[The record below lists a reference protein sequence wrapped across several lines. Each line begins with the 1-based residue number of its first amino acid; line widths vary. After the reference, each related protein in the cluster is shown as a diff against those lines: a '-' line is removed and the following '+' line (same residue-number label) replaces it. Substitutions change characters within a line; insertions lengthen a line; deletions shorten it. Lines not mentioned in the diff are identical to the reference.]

1 MAWDLGFKLPN
12 NSRLAFGFR
21 RRRYSNAC
29 EVDYSLHRRERR
41 EVYRSIEAMLD
52 V

>member
-12 NSRLAFGFR
+12 NSRLAFDLR
-21 RRRYSNAC
+21 NRRYSKSC
-29 EVDYSLHRRERR
+29 ELDYSLHRRERR
-41 EVYRSIEAMLD
+41 EVYQSIEAILD